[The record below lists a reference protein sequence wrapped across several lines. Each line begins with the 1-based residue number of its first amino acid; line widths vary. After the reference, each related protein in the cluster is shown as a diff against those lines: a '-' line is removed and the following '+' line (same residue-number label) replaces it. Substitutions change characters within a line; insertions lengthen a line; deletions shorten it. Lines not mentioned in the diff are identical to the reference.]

1 MLANRMGKFNH
12 VVRHFGEVSMLS
24 IAKELSRCTRPV
36 VANIGLAGA
45 ATIAAG
51 AIAKPVRCMERE
63 DNDEIDNL
71 VDELIAADAQEQHG
85 QRREEQRNVQEED
98 ALHREDRERRSR
110 GERPGSPSAGV
121 AFAVGNKVLHD
132 LLGEAIVL
140 KLARADDADGKVNIE
155 WSRPGKRKKDPVVLL
170 NRWVL
175 PSSLTKLRSTPLR
188 AAATRK
194 EPEPETQQG
203 LFGAMPD
210 LAAHERERAAKMK
223 PPEGPRGRQ
232 VERRT
237 TKETKVTV
245 AQRLREFPGQGLK
258 ESAGEVYC
266 GPCKETLPNIKGSIR
281 DHVGRK
287 KHTDNVQKY
296 VKKHGDDEEVKELLS
311 EHFKANPD
319 ETGTRGS
326 DEEHLYRYRCVE
338 TFVGTGTPLDRIN
351 KFRPL
356 LERGGVSL
364 TERSH
369 LAGTYIPRIDAREN
383 GLISVEMRDSYIG
396 IHFDG
401 TTRLGEAI
409 CMTGRICTTDF
420 QLITRLL
427 SFVTTEK
434 HTNAPQLA
442 SLLTNRLG
450 KLGIPYDFVI
460 NVSRDSAS
468 TNGAACNLMLA
479 NPLINA
485 SDTLCISHT
494 VSNSGDHIVM
504 PTLVEFTTP
513 WLDLVGGRDPHQG
526 AKKLWKST
534 VAPQEVPGY
543 SKVRW
548 WSKAEIWFVMAENFN
563 KLQPFVRL
571 LQDRGIGDATTTKMA
586 NVLRDRSAELKL
598 ELAAM
603 LDVRV
608 LVRTTYALEGDR
620 LEILLV
626 FRRIEE
632 LRALGR
638 ALAANQDGVLPNV
651 DAVLRAT
658 AKLEKGL
665 EISKAFPGHGSFKAK
680 VISAE
685 KCDSTMHPG
694 TERMAYRVR
703 FPSDGLEEDLEEEE
717 IRSLI
722 YTLDMPERK
731 RMADA
736 LAKGFEYLETRIT
749 GTCEPIYD
757 CSAMYNACRLVQVFD
772 PAFAAAHAT
781 PQWVDDLANV
791 KPLGA
796 LADMAKMKA
805 QLPTYLTRA
814 QGFTADI
821 SDVEAFSNS
830 VLDWWRRNVD
840 DAISAW
846 AEAARIVFAIS
857 PNSASCERVFALLKN
872 MFGDQQMSTLA
883 DYVQAA
889 LMLCYNGRKIG

>member
-1 MLANRMGKFNH
+1 MADLEDMLH
-12 VVRHFGEVSMLS
+12 EFGHMVE
-24 IAKELSRCTRPV
+24 ELQRQQ
-36 VANIGLAGA
+36 A
-45 ATIAAG
+45 
-51 AIAKPVRCMERE
+51 
-63 DNDEIDNL
+63 
-71 VDELIAADAQEQHG
+71 EQRTE
-85 QRREEQRNVQEED
+85 QRRDQEAEVETGH
-98 ALHREDRERRSR
+98 HREDRERRSR
-110 GERPGSPSAGV
+110 GERPASPTAGV
-121 AFAVGNKVLHD
+121 SFAVGNKVLHD
-132 LLGEAIVL
+132 LLGEAIVR
-140 KLARADDADGKVNIE
+140 KLARRDDAEGKLNIE
-155 WSRPGKRKKDPVVLL
+155 WTRPGKKKKDPPILH

-175 PSSLTKLRSTPLR
+175 PSSLTKIRTSPR
-188 AAATRK
+188 RD
-194 EPEPETQQG
+194 PERQQARQQQETQQQETQQG
-203 LFGAMPD
+203 LFGKMPD
-210 LAAHERERAAKMK
+210 LAAHERGRAAKMK
-223 PPEGPRGRQ
+223 LPEGPRGRQ

-258 ESAGEVYC
+258 ESAGELFC
-266 GPCKETLPNIKGSIR
+266 GPCKETIPNIKGSIR

-287 KHTDNVQKY
+287 KHTDNLQKY
-296 VKKHGDDEEVKELLS
+296 VEKHGDDEEVKEVLS

-319 ETGTRGS
+319 ETGTRSS

-338 TFVGTGTPLDRIN
+338 TFIGTGTPLDRVN

-356 LERGGVSL
+356 LERAGVSL
-364 TERSH
+364 TDGSH

-383 GLISVEMRDSYIG
+383 GLLSVEMRDSYMG

-409 CMTGRICTTDF
+409 CMTGRKCSREF
-420 QLITRLL
+420 ELNTRLL
-427 SFVTTEK
+427 AFVTTEK

-442 SLLTNRLG
+442 SLLTHRLG

-460 NVSRDSAS
+460 NTSRDSAS

-485 SDTLCISHT
+485 TDTLCISHT
-494 VSNSGDHIVM
+494 VSNAGDHIIM
-504 PTLVEFTTP
+504 QTLFEFTTP
-513 WLDLVGGRDPHQG
+513 WLELVGGRDPHEG
-526 AKKLWKST
+526 AKNLWKSM
-534 VAPQEVPGY
+534 VAPQVVPGY

-563 KLQPFVRL
+563 QLQPFVRL
-571 LQDRGIGDATTTKMA
+571 LQDRGIGAATTTKMA
-586 NVLRDRSAELKL
+586 NLLRDCSAELKL

-620 LEILLV
+620 LEVLLV

-638 ALAANQDGVLPNV
+638 ALAANEDGVLPNV

-665 EISKAFPGHGSFKAK
+665 EISKAFPGHGTFKAK
-680 VISAE
+680 VISSE
-685 KCDSTMHPG
+685 KCDSTLYPG
-694 TERMAYRVR
+694 QERMAYRVR
-703 FPSDGLEEDLEEEE
+703 FPSDGAEEDLEEEE
-717 IRSLI
+717 LRPLI
-722 YTLDMPERK
+722 FVLDMPERK
-731 RMADA
+731 RIADA

-749 GTCEPIYD
+749 GTCDAIYD
-757 CSAMYNACRLVQVFD
+757 CSAMYKLCQLVQIFD
-772 PAFAAAHAT
+772 PAFAAAHAS
-781 PQWVDDLANV
+781 PQMVDDLVNV

-796 LADMAKMKA
+796 LADIAKMKA

-814 QGFTADI
+814 AGFTVDT
-821 SDVEAFSNS
+821 SDVEVFSTS
-830 VLDWWRRNVD
+830 VLEWWRRNAD
-840 DAISAW
+840 DGISAW
-846 AEAARIVFAIS
+846 ADAARIVFAIS

-872 MFGDQQMSTLA
+872 MFGDQQMSSLA

-889 LMLCYNGRKIG
+889 LMLRYNGRRIG